1 MQIQTEDILNAI
13 GELETNAILVVDHEG
28 IIRRMNKGVTAVLGY
43 TETDLIGRK
52 VEVILQKKFQKFHEK
67 KFQDYVKHRK
77 MEIAARSNLIGVQR
91 TFPNA
96 VTLHDNDDIPFA
108 LVDKNGRNL
117 PITLTINEIWSD
129 VDELMGFLAIISDN
143 THQFNLH
150 QKLKNQASF
159 DPLTGLMTWQAF
171 ERTVLE
177 KKKIILADK
186 KEYHATLLFLDVDYF
201 RTITYGSQMAGDR
214 ALNRIANWLLNQTR
228 QKGKRPKDI
237 ITARFLGDQ
246 FILYL
251 PGTSVEGA
259 LTLARR
265 LKKSFRQ
272 LNLRTEEIPFF
283 TSISLGLT
291 RINRDTKLHNAA
303 SLAAHA
309 CNQAK
314 KKGRNKIEM
323 VMDEGPGYLGLER
336 VIREALQ
343 HGRLMLFAQKIVPIS
358 RRARNID
365 NNRAHFEVL
374 SRMQD
379 ADGNALSPAV
389 FIPAAEVLGLAV
401 DVDRYVI
408 EHTINTLLD
417 HPDFVASLS
426 LCSINLSGLSVSR
439 EGMYEFIEQTIR
451 AGGID
456 PCKFCFEFTETAEI
470 LDNDVALSLVTRLKK
485 LGCKTA
491 FDDFGIG
498 YSNYQSFSRLPMD
511 IIKIDGS
518 YVKKILEDH
527 RLKIDM
533 QGMIQSAKV
542 RKIEVVAEFAENEAI
557 VAQLKQM
564 DVDYA
569 QGYYYS
575 KPIPLTD
582 MIKKISSGALQ

>member
-1 MQIQTEDILNAI
+1 
-13 GELETNAILVVDHEG
+13 
-28 IIRRMNKGVTAVLGY
+28 
-43 TETDLIGRK
+43 
-52 VEVILQKKFQKFHEK
+52 
-67 KFQDYVKHRK
+67 
-77 MEIAARSNLIGVQR
+77 MEITPKSKLVGVQR
-91 TFPNA
+91 MCSNA
-96 VTLHDNDDIPFA
+96 VAIHDNEDIPFA
-108 LVDKNGRNL
+108 LADKNGRSL

-129 VDELMGFLAIISDN
+129 ADELIGFLAIISDN
-143 THQFNLH
+143 TRQFSLQ
-150 QKLKNQASF
+150 QKLKNRASF
-159 DPLTGLMTWQAF
+159 DPLTGLMTWQEF
-171 ERTVLE
+171 ERTVKE
-177 KKKIILADK
+177 RKGTILADN

-228 QKGKRPKDI
+228 QKEKRPRDV

-251 PGTSVEGA
+251 PDTSVDGA

-265 LKKSFRQ
+265 LKKSFRK
-272 LNLRTEEIPFF
+272 LNLRTQEAPFF

-291 RINRDTKLHNAA
+291 RIARDTKLHNAA

-309 CNQAK
+309 CNLAK
-314 KKGRNKIEM
+314 KKGRNKIEL

-343 HGRLMLFAQKIVPIS
+343 HGSLTLFAQKIVPIS
-358 RRARNID
+358 RRALAID
-365 NNRAHFEVL
+365 NNRAHYEVL

-408 EHTINTLLD
+408 EHTIDALKE
-417 HPDFVASLS
+417 HPGHVASLS

-456 PCKFCFEFTETAEI
+456 PCKLCFEFTETAEI
-470 LDNDVALSLVTRLKK
+470 RDNDMALSLVTRLKQ

-518 YVKKILEDH
+518 YVKKILEDR
-527 RLKIDM
+527 RLEIDM

-575 KPIPLTD
+575 KPIPLAD
-582 MIKKISSGALQ
+582 MIKKTLPSAKLQGQNT